1 MLLGHF
7 AVVVVVVVVVVD
19 DEVDTFV
26 VDAVVGV
33 CCCCWCFVGF
43 VLAAVDAVDG
53 EDATVDVYFVVV
65 GVDAGFVGFV

>member
-7 AVVVVVVVVVVD
+7 AVVVVVVVVVD

-33 CCCCWCFVGF
+33 CCCWCFVGF
-43 VLAAVDAVDG
+43 VLAAVDAVDE